1 MEEHGITQHVN
12 VHTHTQGNS
21 NIIIDLV
28 LTNRPDLIKKLS
40 VVDGVA
46 DHNTILID
54 INISPRRKCRPKRN
68 IFIRNKADN
77 ASILKHLD
85 NSYFIL
91 NDNTTVNDK
100 WNIVT
105 SEATNIN
112 TYVPH
117 FLISSRHNLP
127 WFAKNLKKLCKRKQR
142 LYNKAKKTRNQD
154 DWQEFCDIRENVH
167 KQQLRSV
174 RVSHISQFLTTSIT
188 DKPKSLWT
196 FISKLRQDNQ
206 GIGDL
211 HVSGSIVSDDVL
223 KAEALNEQFNSVY
236 TEEGSIPLPNL
247 GESPY
252 GKIERLH
259 ISISGVLDQLNKLN
273 PSNAQGPDGIPPW
286 FLNTYAAQLAPIL
299 HNIFQLSV
307 YSSQVLQAW
316 KNANV
321 RAIFKKGSRTE
332 AANYRPISLTSV
344 ASKLLEHIIHSHV
357 MKHLELHNILTDSQH
372 GFRDKR
378 STETQLIQ
386 TMHDISKSLDKKETV
401 DMAILDFTKASPSQK
416 TYS

>member
-1 MEEHGITQHVN
+1 M
-12 VHTHTQGNS
+12 
-21 NIIIDLV
+21 
-28 LTNRPDLIKKLS
+28 LTNRPDLIKKFS

-46 DHNTILID
+46 DHNTILTD
-54 INISPRRKCRPKRN
+54 INISPKRK

-85 NSYFIL
+85 KFKDEYVML

-100 WNIVT
+100 WNLVT
-105 SEATNIN
+105 SAEVTNIIS

-117 FLISSRHNLP
+117 FFTSSRHNLP
-127 WFAKNLKKLCKRKQR
+127 WFTKNLKKLYKRKQR

-154 DWQEFCDIRENVH
+154 DWQEFCDIRKNVH
-167 KQQLRSV
+167 KQLRSA

-188 DKPKSLWT
+188 DKPKSFWT
-196 FISKLRQDNQ
+196 LISKLRQDNQ

-223 KAEALNEQFNSVY
+223 KAEDLNEQFNSVY
-236 TEEGSIPLPNL
+236 IEEGSIPLPNL

-252 GKIERLH
+252 GKIERLQ
-259 ISISGVLDQLNKLN
+259 ISISGVLDELNKLN
-273 PSNAQGPDGIPPW
+273 PSEAQGPDGIPPW

-307 YSSQVLQAW
+307 DSSQDPEAW

-321 RAIFKKGSRTE
+321 TAILPRTE
-332 AANYRPISLTSV
+332 AANYRPISLTS
-344 ASKLLEHIIHSHV
+344 AESKLLEHIIHSYV

-372 GFRDKR
+372 GFRAKR

-386 TMHDISKSLDKKETV
+386 TIHDISKSLDKKETV
-401 DMAILDFTKASPSQK
+401 DMAILDFAKAFDKVPHK
-416 TYS
+416 RLIHKLN